1 MKKDFRKWHDKKSGI
16 HNDKVRPFF
25 HEREIWWCA
34 LGENIG
40 FEQDG
45 KGIKFARPVVIFKKF
60 NKEVFWAIP
69 LSTKMKN
76 SRFYV
81 SLSANDNIQ
90 RVAIVSQL
98 RLVDSKRLLDKIA
111 VVSKDEYQ
119 NIQKAVTS
127 LCGS

>member
-1 MKKDFRKWHDKKSGI
+1 MKKDFKKWGDKKTGI
-16 HNDKVRPFF
+16 HNDNVRPFF
-25 HEREIWWCA
+25 HEREIWWCS
-34 LGENIG
+34 LGENVG

-69 LSTKMKN
+69 LSTKMKK
-76 SRFYV
+76 SKFYV
-81 SLSANDNIQ
+81 SLSASDNIQ

-111 VVSKDEYQ
+111 MASKDEYQ
-119 NIQKAVTS
+119 NI
-127 LCGS
+127 